1 MFVSYI
7 YNLHKFKNKKSL
19 YVTCIQTVLVTN
31 CRMIIQQ
38 EQLQFQQPELQQQLN
53 HLQQPQF
60 LLL

>member
-1 MFVSYI
+1 MKS
-7 YNLHKFKNKKSL
+7 HKFKNKKSL
-19 YVTCIQTVLVTN
+19 YVTCIQTVLVTD